1 MPHMNLVMAPTLLQN
16 FLLLSG
22 RVLEREIR
30 RSGTQVFFCPTRMTN
45 NKTSSFNS
53 SLNSVMK
60 PRQTTAIAMVLL
72 ACRLN

>member
-1 MPHMNLVMAPTLLQN
+1 MAPTLLQN

-30 RSGTQVFFCPTRMTN
+30 RSGTQVFFLSPTRMTN
-45 NKTSSFNS
+45 NKTYFFNS

>member
-1 MPHMNLVMAPTLLQN
+1 MNLVMAPTLLQN

-30 RSGTQVFFCPTRMTN
+30 RSGTQGFFLCPTRMTN

>member
-1 MPHMNLVMAPTLLQN
+1 MAPTLLQN

-30 RSGTQVFFCPTRMTN
+30 RSGTQVFSLSPTRMTN
-45 NKTSSFNS
+45 NKTYFFNS